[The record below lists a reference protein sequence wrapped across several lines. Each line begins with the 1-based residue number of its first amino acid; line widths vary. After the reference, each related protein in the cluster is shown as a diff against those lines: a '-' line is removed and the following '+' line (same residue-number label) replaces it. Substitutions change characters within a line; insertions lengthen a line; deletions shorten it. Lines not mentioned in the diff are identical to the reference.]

1 MPNKEPYDLPQFL
14 KYHKDPNR
22 VLKSFHPQG
31 REKLDT
37 LKKEW
42 IDYAL
47 VTGCRVDAKWDKDS
61 VRGNKYNGANMVH
74 LAAHTGLTKA
84 MHEVLR
90 RNANKQKGDDFFKT
104 LLKERST
111 DYKWTVLHFAARGGR
126 HDEISLLLKE
136 HPYLN
141 DDIDACDNEERTPLH
156 RAAMIGGTRGEK
168 CVRVLIDAGANPN
181 AVSNKGVDEV
191 EASSSSA
198 AAAAPPGCRT
208 PLWDALSAASY
219 DNATEETSKAY
230 SGVLQFLLMNTS
242 KDLIQKAVTCL
253 MGSRQM
259 FGSMV
264 AACNIVMYTD
274 QESLQV
280 LLTNNSDQTPLL
292 YYCGKDGN
300 LSVVERLIDSVAD
313 EAEREQVVN
322 HRNNDDFTALHLAL
336 WHGHESVV
344 EALLKR
350 KADPLGGSSAV
361 TPLENVNRGIQWGLD
376 NPYSDQLLLEKRQAA
391 RQILLK
397 VKDLD
402 VRNVR
407 SIFKRSAWFR
417 LDEVWELLKCDSE
430 PVFDVNALITPD
442 DTLLTFTVTEGVPST
457 YLHYLLQLRPP
468 GQPNGVNV
476 DFNTALQ
483 RFVEKKRLDLV
494 QVLLKHGASYTR
506 IGDDYDSALTTAYT
520 LLDAPDEDAQ
530 SREKS
535 NEILKCLFDAAEAE
549 VSRTKTV
556 NPPQDWVFLREKIV
570 EAADSSKIGQEYDG
584 QRSMQKYYGQR
595 FMQLYEPAE
604 GAPTD
609 EETSSAKSEAQKRE
623 RAIAKKLRQAAA
635 LKQEQAQGSPL
646 TEGQKAK
653 VLSIPQLEIE
663 LDTLQRQNAL
673 DDEGTR
679 PSAASTAGPPSAAS
693 TAGPP
698 SAAPLLPAP
707 APPPPAPNVSL
718 QDAPVDAHARAEPQA
733 AARRDLAPAAAAR
746 AHASTVSTVEPPA
759 SRPSKPA
766 REPGIEEDKVL
777 PIVDTKRV
785 WKMTSMSY
793 LFRGTWNL
801 QEVVVKQWRQRQ
813 DSSGETENDLHEEL
827 KFHRKLTHENIVPL
841 LESVFYEYAEPT
853 TRSANQVQQEYIPAS
868 KVLWLIFP
876 YYMNGD
882 LAAHIDKLQKKS
894 IQDKR
899 EECNLRF
906 IVQTLH
912 GISLAMAYV
921 KDKSRSR
928 RAIHRDLKTENIFL
942 DNELKPRL
950 ADFGCAKEF
959 DRTTNRHTVG
969 RAYTTHIRAPEQFNQ
984 DRNGVLRYNHKVDV
998 FAFGHVIYELLS
1010 LDKWRKGDANPDVHI
1025 SNMTKWS
1032 IAENDLADH
1041 IVCETEGGHLSS
1053 RSTLGPTFP
1062 GGEPSLTE
1070 QVEGLTRLFSG
1081 SEATSDEWFKKADEW
1096 FNAQGLTSVSA
1107 CVEAE
1112 MGDELLKALE
1122 NNGLRQGALKVVKK
1136 RLNEWKEEVPQQQ
1149 VAAPSLQ
1156 QNREKLEELCTKAK
1170 HLCLPPS
1177 LPDHLPYHLQPERNK
1192 IVRML
1197 LKTMAD
1203 CFEFDY
1209 HKRPEF
1215 VEIIKRLE
1223 LYLDLD
1229 NSKNFMESDL
1239 LWKPTER
1246 IRYLE
1251 YVEDYFCRGRLK
1263 FESDREYNECR
1274 QTFEKDLTKS
1284 LRRESVAAAVSTP
1297 HCGSK
1302 MEGGRPASIPAIQMP
1317 WSFEK
1322 MGLPVELGKELE
1334 GCLLATH
1341 SAGGIVAYDRDSAL
1355 SLLNALRN
1363 VLMHFYVKTTS
1374 GDKQNEKRVL
1384 RQTYDEKHLRYL
1396 LADRLC
1402 ELCSNVVAC
1411 VKAITETRDLP
1422 GFHPP
1427 VGAVRM
1433 KEPCSVSSSNE
1444 RDGAV

>member
-1 MPNKEPYDLPQFL
+1 MPNMSRSFQHQAVEEPRGLPLFF
-14 KYHKDPNR
+14 KNTKDPNR
-22 VLKSFHPQG
+22 VLKSFHPVY
-31 REKLDT
+31 RDKLPGGE

-42 IDYAL
+42 NAYAL
-47 VTGCRVDAKWDKDS
+47 GTGCRVDAKWIFDI
-61 VRGNKYNGANMVH
+61 GQGMWNGANMVH
-74 LAAHTGLTKA
+74 LAAYTGLTRA
-84 MHEVLR
+84 MLGVLR
-90 RNANKQKGDDFFKT
+90 TAASKQKGDDFFKT

-111 DYKWTVLHFAARGGR
+111 DYNWTVLHFAARGGR
-126 HDEISLLLKE
+126 HDEISLLLNE
-136 HPYLN
+136 HPYLS

-191 EASSSSA
+191 EASPA
-198 AAAAPPGCRT
+198 AAAVAPPPGCRT

-274 QESLQV
+274 QESLQRV
-280 LLTNNSDQTPLL
+280 LLTNNSGQTPLL

-313 EAEREQVVN
+313 EAEREQFVN
-322 HRNNDDFTALHLAL
+322 HRNNNDDFTALHLAL

-344 EALLKR
+344 EALLNR

-361 TPLENVNRGIQWGLD
+361 TPLENVNRGIQRELD
-376 NPYSDQLLLEKRQAA
+376 NPYSDKLLLEKRQAA
-391 RQILLK
+391 RQTLLK
-397 VKDLD
+397 VKDLN

-442 DTLLTFTVTEGVPST
+442 DTLLTFAVTEGVPST

-549 VSRTKTV
+549 VSRMKTV

-570 EAADSSKIGQEYDG
+570 EAADSSKIGQKYDG

-679 PSAASTAGPPSAAS
+679 PSAASTAGPPSAA
-693 TAGPP
+693 
-698 SAAPLLPAP
+698 PLLPAP

-718 QDAPVDAHARAEPQA
+718 QDEPVDAHARAEPQA

-746 AHASTVSTVEPPA
+746 AHASTMSIVEPPA

-766 REPGIEEDKVL
+766 REPGIEEDKVW
-777 PIVDTKRV
+777 PIVDTSKQA

-793 LFRGTWNL
+793 LFRGTWKTL
-801 QEVVVKQWRQRQ
+801 EVVVKQWRQRQ

-827 KFHRKLTHENIVPL
+827 KFHRKLTHDNIVPL

-1032 IAENDLADH
+1032 IAENALADH
-1041 IVCETEGGHLSS
+1041 IVCEKEGGSPLS
-1053 RSTLGPTFP
+1053 RSTLGPTSP

-1081 SEATSDEWFKKADEW
+1081 TVASSGEWFKKADEW
-1096 FNAQGLTSVSA
+1096 FNAQGLTSVST

-1112 MGDELLKALE
+1112 MGDALLKALE
-1122 NNGLRQGALKVVKK
+1122 DNGLRQGALNAVKK
-1136 RLNEWKEEVPQQQ
+1136 RLNKWNEEAPQQP

-1156 QNREKLEELCTKAK
+1156 QNREREKLEELCTKAK

-1177 LPDHLPYHLQPERNK
+1177 IPDHLPYHLEPERNE

-1263 FESDREYNECR
+1263 FESDTEYNECR

-1284 LRRESVAAAVSTP
+1284 LRGES
-1297 HCGSK
+1297 
-1302 MEGGRPASIPAIQMP
+1302 GGRPASIPAIQMP

-1363 VLMHFYVKTTS
+1363 VLVHFYDKTTS
-1374 GDKQNEKRVL
+1374 GDKQIMKRKL

-1433 KEPCSVSSSNE
+1433 KEPC
-1444 RDGAV
+1444 